1 MTMQLIRYSINC
13 FYTFLKHSL
22 RNSLYSMSAM
32 KHWGGE
38 GADVP
43 ALVFIKSIIG
53 KYPEKIEENQNIS
66 STIQLSNW
74 LYENR
79 YLTSSFQIEKKVR
92 KEPAGKVDPE
102 KEKEK
107 ELHWI

>member
-1 MTMQLIRYSINC
+1 MKNIFITWEFTRSIYLRYITRKGVISAKPLVYRMTGAQKMTMQLIRYSINC

-53 KYPEKIEENQNIS
+53 KYRKKLRKIKIS
-66 STIQLSNW
+66 AQLYN
-74 LYENR
+74 
-79 YLTSSFQIEKKVR
+79 
-92 KEPAGKVDPE
+92 
-102 KEKEK
+102 
-107 ELHWI
+107 